1 MLIGIC
7 WKNVLTM
14 LWFFIKTLSFNIQYK
29 IFERNKFFDDVEP
42 SLEFTPHTPSVTS
55 YKLSLPSSVNHFLS
69 FWSYNGRRVMK
80 VNLGVETYVQAQ
92 GDFGK
97 VYDST
102 FKILYWTVPSW
113 ILDNL
118 SGFMFEVAN
127 KVLQTNQHLTFFL
140 ELFHA
145 SAWNSKLMIFI
156 NVGKRLFYKYVA
168 KMK

>member
-1 MLIGIC
+1 MKETNFLMML
-7 WKNVLTM
+7 NL
-14 LWFFIKTLSFNIQYK
+14 
-29 IFERNKFFDDVEP
+29 R
-42 SLEFTPHTPSVTS
+42 
-55 YKLSLPSSVNHFLS
+55 
-69 FWSYNGRRVMK
+69 
-80 VNLGVETYVQAQ
+80 VNLHHTHLRSLGINFLFLLQWIIFCLFGHIVVKGLWKLIWEVETFVQAQ

-127 KVLQTNQHLTFFL
+127 KVLHTNQHLTFFL

>member
-1 MLIGIC
+1 
-7 WKNVLTM
+7 
-14 LWFFIKTLSFNIQYK
+14 
-29 IFERNKFFDDVEP
+29 
-42 SLEFTPHTPSVTS
+42 
-55 YKLSLPSSVNHFLS
+55 
-69 FWSYNGRRVMK
+69 MK

-127 KVLQTNQHLTFFL
+127 KVLQTDQQLTFFFGTFSCFGTKFQADDL
-140 ELFHA
+140 H
-145 SAWNSKLMIFI
+145 
-156 NVGKRLFYKYVA
+156 KRWQKTFL
-168 KMK
+168 